1 MKVLRNTTLHL
12 LSLPVVFLI
21 VWSGSNLILRPSL
34 GVFWDASTGVVYQ
47 VDLAD
52 PLSEEV
58 HQGDRVIS
66 GNGLSPALVYN
77 LDGKSIGDVIFFQFE
92 REGNVVTVPLEVVG
106 PTIWLMLD
114 RAIPLVIAFGFL
126 FAGNFV
132 FAYFRRGHLSTLFYL
147 FCLFAAVS
155 LASGALSA
163 IGPAWTKPVFQIG
176 SLCTLVLLIH
186 LHLFFPVPVSNR
198 VAKCSGFL
206 LVGVTLTLAIFYGM
220 DGLFQPTFLSVTIFQ
235 WLPLILICVDI
246 LFVVIILERA
256 YRKSETAI
264 ARNQAG
270 IIIFSGL
277 IGFFPMLS
285 FSLIPHM
292 IAGYPLISYSIS
304 FLSLLFIPVGY
315 GYAILRF
322 RLLGTERTVHRGAT
336 NALLVILLGGV
347 FSIWY
352 MLSIKLL
359 SAEIAHSPFW
369 LLCTVLLLS
378 ILTNKAYQKLESFA
392 NQVLYGGWYDYR
404 SVVDSVSLSFDVKA
418 INEETI
424 GETLCRTI
432 GKSMRLEYV
441 SLLLPDQNLFTY
453 LNGQAIHIN
462 QTDCDLWP
470 IMLACL
476 ESTDAQKR
484 FIVPVCKTLRD
495 SQDMRIHGGDQ
506 RAKHL
511 IPLHGKGDQILGLL
525 LLGTKLDGQELG
537 KGDVEILR
545 VIIQQ
550 SQMILENA
558 RLLRECQQ
566 HINMISRLHMQ
577 VIRSREGERKRLARD
592 LHDVVIQMLIGINL
606 KIHSMENELAN
617 IKEEDMTARQAELQ
631 QVIKDL
637 RQVCTDLR
645 PANLEIS
652 GLVPAIQS
660 KAAEIEQQAGFRVS
674 VLLEGNEEQEI
685 CEESKICV
693 YRFVQESLLNVQKHA
708 KAKIVH
714 LWVQITSETIT
725 VNIVDDGIGFP
736 MPTNLDCLVEEKHF
750 GLVGLKEL
758 VESVHGT
765 MQVSSKPGEGCA
777 VFVQI
782 PV

>member
-1 MKVLRNTTLHL
+1 MKVFRNTTLHL
-12 LSLPVVFLI
+12 LSLPVVLLI
-21 VWSGSNLILRPSL
+21 VWSGSNLILRPSF
-34 GVFWDASTGVVYQ
+34 GIFWDASTGVVYQ
-47 VDLAD
+47 VDLED
-52 PLSEEV
+52 TLSEEV
-58 HQGDRVIS
+58 RQGDRVIS
-66 GNGLSPALVYN
+66 GNGLSPALIYN

-92 REGNVVTVPLEVVG
+92 REGEVFTKPLEVAG
-106 PTIWLMLD
+106 PSVWLMLD
-114 RAIPLVIAFGFL
+114 RSIPLVIAFGFL

-132 FAYFRRGHLSTLFYL
+132 FAYFRRGHLSTLFYF

-155 LASGALSA
+155 LSSGALSS
-163 IGPAWTKPVFQIG
+163 IGPAWTKPVFQVG
-176 SLCTLVLLIH
+176 SFCTLVLLIH
-186 LHLFFPVPVSNR
+186 LHLFFPVTASNR

-206 LVGVTLTLAIFYGM
+206 LMGITLALASYYGLV
-220 DGLFQPTFLSVTIFQ
+220 GLFHPIFLLVSIFQ

-246 LFVVIILERA
+246 LFVVIVLERA

-277 IGFFPMLS
+277 IGFLPILS
-285 FSLIPHM
+285 FSLIPHL

-304 FLSLLFIPVGY
+304 FFSLLFIPVGY

-322 RLLGTERTVHRGAT
+322 RLLGTEKTVHRGAT

-352 MLSIKLL
+352 VLSIKLL

-378 ILTNKAYQKLESFA
+378 VLTNKAYRTLANFA
-392 NQVLYGGWYDYR
+392 NRVLYGGWYDYR
-404 SVVDSVSLSFDVKA
+404 SVVGSVSLSFDVKNV
-418 INEETI
+418 NEETV

-432 GKSMRLEYV
+432 GKSMRLEYAG
-441 SLLLPDQNLFTY
+441 LLLQDQYLFTY
-453 LNGQAIHIN
+453 LHGQAIHMS
-462 QTDCDLWP
+462 QTDSDLWP
-470 IMLACL
+470 AMLACL
-476 ESTDAQKR
+476 ESTDSQKR
-484 FIVPVCKTLRD
+484 LIVPVCNTLRSSPD
-495 SQDMRIHGGDQ
+495 LLLYGGDQ
-506 RAKHL
+506 RVKHL
-511 IPLHGKGDQILGLL
+511 IPLHGKSDQILGLL

-550 SQMILENA
+550 SQIILENT

-592 LHDVVIQMLIGINL
+592 LHDVVIQMLIGINF
-606 KIHSMENELAN
+606 KIRSMEKELTNLQAEN
-617 IKEEDMTARQAELQ
+617 MTARQAEIQ

-637 RQVCTDLR
+637 RQICTDLR

-660 KAAEIEQQAGFRVS
+660 KAAEIEQQAGFQVS
-674 VLLEGNEEQEI
+674 FLLEGNEEQEI

-693 YRFVQESLLNVQKHA
+693 YRFVQECLINVQKHA
-708 KAKIVH
+708 KAKIVQ
-714 LWVQITSETIT
+714 LWVQITSETVT

-758 VESVHGT
+758 VESVNGI
-765 MQVSSKPGEGCA
+765 MQVSSKPGEGCT
-777 VFVQI
+777 VSVQV